1 MIMKTLHTIYTN
13 FAKRL
18 ALVLALLLTLGV
30 TTAWAAEE
38 TVDFS
43 QQGYGN
49 GNEVSS
55 YTGTGFS
62 VSFVAGTNS
71 NAPKYYSSGSAI
83 RCYGG
88 NKFTVTSTSN
98 ITKIV
103 ITFGS
108 SDGSNA
114 ISTNAGTYSSGTW
127 SGTSKS
133 IEFTIGGSSG
143 NRRIQKLTVTY
154 DSGYTINYNTNG
166 GSTIASTTGTKL
178 PNPLPTPTKT
188 GYTFAGWYT
197 NSNLTTVAVAGAT
210 ISSNTTLYAKWTA
223 NKYTVKFNGNGNTGG
238 SMNDQS
244 FTYGTAQN
252 LTANAFEKNGYNFAG
267 WATTANGSVAY
278 TDGQSVSNLTSTN
291 NGTVTLYAKW
301 TEKPLT
307 NYRTSCSTET
317 VVSFD
322 LNGGSGTF
330 DDVTLDGT
338 TYVIPETEP
347 TYNGYNFI
355 GWKIQGGD
363 NTVYKYGTTNSTINN
378 ITESITLVAQ
388 WSAIEYTITYHLNGG
403 SGVENTTYTIESED
417 ITLPT
422 PEKQGLTF
430 VGWYESADF
439 IGDPV
444 TVIKSGSTGNKEF
457 GAKW

>member
-18 ALVLALLLTLGV
+18 ALVLAFLFTLGV

-154 DSGYTINYNTNG
+154 DSGYTITYNTNG
-166 GSTIASTTGTKL
+166 GTAVSSTTGTKL
-178 PNPLPTPTKT
+178 PNPLPTTTKT

-197 NSNLTTVAVAGAT
+197 NSNLTTAATAGAT
-210 ISSNTTLYAKWTA
+210 INADITLYAKWTPTQ
-223 NKYTVKFNGNGNTGG
+223 YTITYNGLEGATHNNPTTYTIE
-238 SMNDQS
+238 SETIT
-244 FTYGTAQN
+244 FTAPS
-252 LTANAFEKNGYNFAG
+252 ERVGYNFTG
-267 WATTANGSVAY
+267 WNPVSIAKGS
-278 TDGQSVSNLTSTN
+278 TGNK
-291 NGTVTLYAKW
+291 TVTAQW

-317 VVSFD
+317 VLSLRPQPAYRHSVKNLLFCK
-322 LNGGSGTF
+322 F
-330 DDVTLDGT
+330 HH
-338 TYVIPETEP
+338 
-347 TYNGYNFI
+347 
-355 GWKIQGGD
+355 
-363 NTVYKYGTTNSTINN
+363 INM
-378 ITESITLVAQ
+378 SKITLLVCAFACKQ
-388 WSAIEYTITYHLNGG
+388 LTNFLRATANPMTRALVGNSPFFWGG
-403 SGVENTTYTIESED
+403 
-417 ITLPT
+417 
-422 PEKQGLTF
+422 F
-430 VGWYESADF
+430 
-439 IGDPV
+439 
-444 TVIKSGSTGNKEF
+444 STEMI
-457 GAKW
+457 